1 MDVACFFTWTIIT
14 IFDFMEDTY
23 NKKWLYGMTLNE
35 ITEVVISLGAKPFV
49 AKQITDWIY
58 KKEVT
63 EIERMTNLS
72 QDFRKALAVDHV
84 VGSVGFGHVDSSVD
98 GTRKYLFPALK
109 GGAVESA
116 YIPDRDRATLCVSSQ
131 VGCKMMCRFCMTGR
145 QGFQSNLTAGEIL
158 NQIRNIEESDKLTNV
173 VYMGMGEPL
182 DNVDNVLK
190 SIEILT
196 APWGYAWSPTRIT
209 LSTIGIIPAL
219 RRYLDES
226 KAHLTISL
234 HASTA
239 EQRGKLMPIENKY
252 NIEDVIR
259 LVGEY
264 DFSHQRRVSFG
275 YILFSGVN
283 DSAADAQRVC
293 KLLADIPH
301 CRVNLIP
308 FHEIPDSELRPSSRQ
323 RLEEFRDYLTR
334 RGITATIRSSR
345 GQDID
350 AACGLLS
357 TREQLKNN

>member
-1 MDVACFFTWTIIT
+1 
-14 IFDFMEDTY
+14 MEGIN
-23 NKKWLYGMTLNE
+23 NKKWLYGMTLGE
-35 ITEVVISLGAKPFV
+35 ITDAVVSLGGKAFV

-63 EIERMTNLS
+63 DIDRMTNLS
-72 QDFRKALAVDHV
+72 QGFRDALAVDYV
-84 VGSVGFGHVDSSVD
+84 VGSVQFSHVDSSVD

-109 GGAVESA
+109 GGAIESA
-116 YIPDRDRATLCVSSQ
+116 YIPDKERATLCVSSQ
-131 VGCKMMCRFCMTGR
+131 VGCKMMCTFCMTGR
-145 QGFQSNLTAGEIL
+145 QGFHAHLSAGEIL
-158 NQIRNIEESDKLTNV
+158 NQIRNIEETDKLTNV

-182 DNVDNVLK
+182 DNADNVLK

-196 APWGYAWSPTRIT
+196 APWGYAWSPSRIT

-234 HASTA
+234 HGSSA
-239 EQRGKLMPIENKY
+239 EQRSELMPIENKY
-252 NIEDVIR
+252 PIEDVIR
-259 LVGEY
+259 LVKEY
-264 DFSHQRRVSFG
+264 DFTHQRRISFG

-283 DSAADAQRVC
+283 DSADDAQRIC
-293 KLLADIPH
+293 KLLAGVAH

-308 FHEIPDSELRPSSRQ
+308 FHEIPDSELHPSSRQ

-334 RGITATIRSSR
+334 KGIITTIRSSR

-357 TREQLKNN
+357 TNKQINN

>member
-1 MDVACFFTWTIIT
+1 
-14 IFDFMEDTY
+14 
-23 NKKWLYGMTLNE
+23 MTLAE
-35 ITEVVISLGAKPFV
+35 ITEVVVSLGGKPFV
-49 AKQITDWIY
+49 AKQIADWIY
-58 KKEVT
+58 QKEVT
-63 EIERMTNLS
+63 EIALMTNLS
-72 QDFRKALAVDHV
+72 QGFREALATEYE
-84 VGSVGFGHVDSSVD
+84 VGSIGFSHVDSSVD

-109 GGAVESA
+109 GGAIESA
-116 YIPDRDRATLCVSSQ
+116 YIPDKERATLCVSSQ

-145 QGFQSNLTAGEIL
+145 QGFQSNLTSGEIL

-182 DNVDNVLK
+182 DNIDNVLK

-196 APWGYAWSPTRIT
+196 APWGYGWSPTRIT

-234 HASTA
+234 HASSG
-239 EQRGKLMPIENKY
+239 EQRSQLMPIQNKY
-252 NIEDVIR
+252 EIEDVIR
-259 LVGEY
+259 LVQEY
-264 DFSHQRRVSFG
+264 DFTHQRRISFG
-275 YILFSGVN
+275 YILFSGLN
-283 DSAADAQRVC
+283 DTAADAQRVC
-293 KLLADIPH
+293 NLLAGVAH

-308 FHEIPDSELRPSSRQ
+308 FHEIPDSELKPSSRQ

-334 RGITATIRSSR
+334 KGIITTIRSSR

-357 TREQLKNN
+357 TKYNN